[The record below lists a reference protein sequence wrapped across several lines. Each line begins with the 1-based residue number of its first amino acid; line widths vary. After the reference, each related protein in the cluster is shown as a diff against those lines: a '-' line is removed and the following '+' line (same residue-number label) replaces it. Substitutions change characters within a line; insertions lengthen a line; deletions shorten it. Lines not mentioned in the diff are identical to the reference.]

1 MKRLFNYEKTMSLRA
16 RSAKQSTIKKLF
28 LFLFLLICSTSLF
41 AQSVK
46 FEFKQKKGNSGSYI
60 STVEEDVYINNTPSH
75 HAEIINR
82 ISSNMIN
89 VADDGEAFIYAT
101 YMTTENSISQQTG
114 RSLSWG
120 EETTSVFS
128 RKKNGELTI
137 SDDIYMPTVRNVPVF
152 PDKKVKVGETWTAK
166 GKEVQ
171 DVRKAFNMEKAL
183 IFPFEA
189 TYTYK
194 EDTTI
199 DGKKLNVIVVE
210 YDFTYEATDEL
221 LNSGQT
227 LTQSVGWSKQT
238 LYWDNSKG
246 LLDHYDEEFLIKIAD
261 LYGNLYVFTGTA
273 HAELTE
279 FNSLNDDDN
288 VKELQETF
296 DKLNLENISV
306 KKGEKGLTISLDN
319 IQFEPDSDVL
329 LESEKIK
336 LRKIGEL
343 LKQYS
348 NDLLITGHC
357 AERGTVSARQKLSEE
372 RAEAVASYLVKL
384 GVRDEYHIFTQGKGS
399 KEPVASNNTEEGRA
413 KNRRV
418 EITIMD

>member
-1 MKRLFNYEKTMSLRA
+1 MKKTVFILA
-16 RSAKQSTIKKLF
+16 LVFLAATLSAQ
-28 LFLFLLICSTSLF
+28 
-41 AQSVK
+41 VK

-60 STVEEDVYINNTPSH
+60 STVEEDVYVNNVPSH

-82 ISSNMIN
+82 ISSKMTN
-89 VADDGEAFIYAT
+89 VASDGEAFIYAT

-114 RSLSWG
+114 RILSWG

-152 PDKKVKVGETWTAK
+152 PDKKVKIGETWTAK

-171 DVRKAFNMEKAL
+171 DVSKGFVMDKAL

-189 TYTYK
+189 NYTYK

-199 DGKKLNVIVVE
+199 DGKKLNVILVD
-210 YDFTYEATDEL
+210 YDFSYEATDEQ
-221 LNSGQT
+221 LNAGQT
-227 LTQSVGWSKQT
+227 LYQSVGWSKQT
-238 LYWDNSKG
+238 LYWDNNKG
-246 LLDHYDEEFLIKIAD
+246 LLDHYDEEFLIKILD
-261 LYGNLYVFTGTA
+261 IYGNLFVYTGTA

-279 FNSLNDDDN
+279 FSSLNDDSTA
-288 VKELQETF
+288 KQLQDTF
-296 DKLNLENISV
+296 DKLKLENISV

-329 LESEKIK
+329 LESEKLK
-336 LRKIGEL
+336 LKKIGEL

-357 AERGTVSARQKLSEE
+357 ADRGTASARQKLSEE
-372 RAEAVASYLVKL
+372 RAEAVASYLIGL

>member
-1 MKRLFNYEKTMSLRA
+1 MKKTVFIITL
-16 RSAKQSTIKKLF
+16 LF
-28 LFLFLLICSTSLF
+28 LAACLS
-41 AQSVK
+41 AQVK

-60 STVEEDVYINNTPSH
+60 STVEEDVYINNVPSH

-82 ISSNMIN
+82 ISSKMTN
-89 VADDGEAFIYAT
+89 VASDGEAFIYAT

-152 PDKKVKVGETWTAK
+152 SDKKIKIGETWTAK

-171 DVRKAFNMEKAL
+171 DVRKAFNMDKAL

-194 EDTTI
+194 EDQTV
-199 DGKKLNVIVVE
+199 DGKKLNVILVE
-210 YDFTYEATDEL
+210 YEFSYEATDEL
-221 LNSGQT
+221 LNAGQT

-238 LYWDNSKG
+238 LYWDNDRG

-279 FNSLNDDDN
+279 FSSLNDDSTA
-288 VKELQETF
+288 KQLQDTF
-296 DKLNLENISV
+296 DKLKLENISV

-336 LRKIGEL
+336 LKKIGEL

-357 AERGTVSARQKLSEE
+357 ADRGTASARQKLSEE
-372 RAEAVASYLVKL
+372 RAEAVASYLIAL

>member
-1 MKRLFNYEKTMSLRA
+1 MKRLLIFVTGAFLALSMS
-16 RSAKQSTIKKLF
+16 T
-28 LFLFLLICSTSLF
+28 TLF
-41 AQSVK
+41 AQSTK

-60 STVEEDVYINNTPSH
+60 STVEEDVYINNVPSH
-75 HAEIINR
+75 HSEIINR
-82 ISSNMIN
+82 ISSSMTN
-89 VADDGEAFIYAT
+89 VAADGEAFIYAT
-101 YMTTENSISQQTG
+101 YMTTENTISQRTG

-137 SDDIYMPTVRNVPVF
+137 SDDIYMSTVRNVPVF

-199 DGKKLNVIVVE
+199 DGKKLNVIEVAYEFE
-210 YDFTYEATDEL
+210 YQATEEQ
-221 LNSGQT
+221 LNAGQT
-227 LTQSVGWSKQT
+227 LTGSTGWSKQT
-238 LYWDNSKG
+238 LYWDNSRG
-246 LLDHYDEEFLIKIAD
+246 LLDHYDEEFLIKIGD
-261 LYGNLYVFTGTA
+261 LYGNLFVFTGTA

-279 FNSLNDDDN
+279 FTSLNDDST
-288 VKELQETF
+288 VKQLQDTF
-296 DKLNLENISV
+296 DKLQLDNISV
-306 KKGEKGLTISLDN
+306 KKGDKGLTISLDN

-329 LESEKIK
+329 MESEKAK
-336 LRKIGEL
+336 LKKIGEL
-343 LKQYS
+343 LKKYS

-357 AERGTVSARQKLSEE
+357 ADRGTASARQKLSEE
-372 RAEAVASYLVKL
+372 RAEAVASYLINL
-384 GVRDEYHIFTQGKGS
+384 GVRDQYHIFTQGKGS
-399 KEPVASNNTEEGRA
+399 KEPVASNNTEEGRS

>member
-1 MKRLFNYEKTMSLRA
+1 MKRLLIFITLSVCA
-16 RSAKQSTIKKLF
+16 ST
-28 LFLFLLICSTSLF
+28 LF
-41 AQSVK
+41 AQVK

-60 STVEEDVYINNTPSH
+60 STVEEDVYINNIPSH

-82 ISSNMIN
+82 ISCKMTN
-89 VADDGEAFIYAT
+89 VASDGEAFIYAT
-101 YMTTENSISQQTG
+101 YMTTENSISKRTG

-152 PDKKVKVGETWTAK
+152 PDKKVKIGETWTAR

-171 DVRKAFNMEKAL
+171 DVRKAFNMDKAL

-189 TYTYK
+189 NYVYK
-194 EDTTI
+194 EDKTI
-199 DGKKLNVIVVE
+199 DGKKLNVIDVDYTFS
-210 YDFTYEATDEL
+210 YDATDEQ
-221 LNSGQT
+221 LNAGQT
-227 LTQSVGWSKQT
+227 LTKSTGWSKQT
-238 LYWDNSKG
+238 LYWDSDKG

-261 LYGNLYVFTGTA
+261 LQGNLYIFTGTA

-279 FNSLNDDDN
+279 FSSLNDDTN
-288 VKELQETF
+288 VKQLQDTF
-296 DKLNLENISV
+296 DKLKLENISV
-306 KKGEKGLTISLDN
+306 KKGDKGLTISLDN
-319 IQFEPDSDVL
+319 IQFEPDSDKL
-329 LESEKIK
+329 MDSEKAK
-336 LRKIGEL
+336 LKKIGEL
-343 LKQYS
+343 LKKYS

-357 AERGTVSARQKLSEE
+357 AERGTASARQKLSEE
-372 RAEAVASYLVKL
+372 RAEAVASYLIGL

-399 KEPVASNNTEEGRA
+399 KEPVASNKTEEGRA

>member
-1 MKRLFNYEKTMSLRA
+1 MKKTLFITAILLFFTTTL
-16 RSAKQSTIKKLF
+16 SAQ
-28 LFLFLLICSTSLF
+28 
-41 AQSVK
+41 VK

-60 STVEEDVYINNTPSH
+60 STVEEDVYINNVPSH

-82 ISSNMIN
+82 ISSRMTN
-89 VADDGEAFIYAT
+89 VASDGEAFIYAT
-101 YMTTENSISQQTG
+101 YMTTENSISKQTG

-152 PDKKVKVGETWTAK
+152 PDKKVKIGETWTAK

-171 DVRKAFNMEKAL
+171 DVRKAFNMDKAL

-194 EDTTI
+194 EDQTV
-199 DGKKLNVIVVE
+199 DGKKLNVILVE
-210 YDFTYEATDEL
+210 YEFSYESTDEQ
-221 LNSGQT
+221 LNAGQT

-238 LYWDNSKG
+238 LYWDNNKG
-246 LLDHYDEEFLIKIAD
+246 LLDHYDEEFLIKISD

-279 FNSLNDDDN
+279 FSSLNDDSTA
-288 VKELQETF
+288 KQLQDTF
-296 DKLNLENISV
+296 DKLKLENISV

-329 LESEKIK
+329 LESEKLK
-336 LRKIGEL
+336 LKKIGEL

-357 AERGTVSARQKLSEE
+357 ADRGTASARQKLSEE
-372 RAEAVASYLVKL
+372 RAEAVASYLIGL

>member
-1 MKRLFNYEKTMSLRA
+1 MKKTVLIFALFFFVAGLWS
-16 RSAKQSTIKKLF
+16 
-28 LFLFLLICSTSLF
+28 
-41 AQSVK
+41 QSVK

-60 STVEEDVYINNTPSH
+60 STVQEDVYINNVPSH
-75 HAEIINR
+75 HSEIINR
-82 ISSNMIN
+82 ISSSMTN
-89 VADDGEAFIYAT
+89 VAADGEAFIFAT
-101 YMTTENSISQQTG
+101 YMTTENTISQRTG

-152 PDKKVKVGETWTAK
+152 PDKKIKVGETWTAK

-194 EDTTI
+194 EDKTV
-199 DGKKLNVIVVE
+199 DGKKLNVIEVAYEFE
-210 YDFTYEATDEL
+210 YQSTDEQ
-221 LNSGQT
+221 LNAGQT
-227 LTQSVGWSKQT
+227 LTGSTGWSKQT
-238 LYWDNSKG
+238 LYWDNNRG
-246 LLDHYDEEFLIKIAD
+246 LLDHYDEEFLIKIGD
-261 LYGNLYVFTGTA
+261 VYGNLYVFTGTA

-279 FNSLNDDDN
+279 FTSINDDST
-288 VKELQETF
+288 VKQLQDTF
-296 DKLNLENISV
+296 DKLKLENISV
-306 KKGEKGLTISLDN
+306 KKGDKGLTISLDN

-329 LESEKIK
+329 MESEKLK
-336 LRKIGEL
+336 LKKIGEL

-372 RAEAVASYLVKL
+372 RAEAVASYLIGL
-384 GVRDEYHIFTQGKGS
+384 GVRDQYHIFTQGKGS
-399 KEPVASNNTEEGRA
+399 KEPVASNKTEEGRA

>member
-1 MKRLFNYEKTMSLRA
+1 MKKNILF
-16 RSAKQSTIKKLF
+16 
-28 LFLFLLICSTSLF
+28 TSLILLTVTLN
-41 AQSVK
+41 AQVK

-60 STVEEDVYINNTPSH
+60 STVEEDVYINNVPSH

-82 ISSNMIN
+82 ISSKMTN
-89 VADDGEAFIYAT
+89 VAADGEAFIYAT

-137 SDDIYMPTVRNVPVF
+137 SDDIYLPTVRNVPVF

-171 DVRKAFNMEKAL
+171 DVRKAFNMDKAL

-199 DGKKLNVIVVE
+199 DGKKLNVILVD
-210 YDFTYEATDEL
+210 YDFSYEATDEL
-221 LNSGQT
+221 LNEGQT

-238 LYWDNSKG
+238 LYWDSDKG
-246 LLDHYDEEFLIKIAD
+246 LLNHYDEEFLIKILD
-261 LYGNLYVFTGTA
+261 IYGNLYVFTGTA

-279 FNSLNDDDN
+279 FSSLNDDTT
-288 VKELQETF
+288 VKQLQDTF
-296 DKLNLENISV
+296 NKLKLDNISV
-306 KKGEKGLTISLDN
+306 KKGDKGLTISLDN

-329 LESEKIK
+329 LESEKLK
-336 LRKIGEL
+336 LKKIGEL
-343 LKQYS
+343 LKKYS

-357 AERGTVSARQKLSEE
+357 AERGTASARQKLSEE
-372 RAEAVASYLVKL
+372 RAEAVASYLIGL

-399 KEPVASNNTEEGRA
+399 REPVASNSTEEGRA

>member
-1 MKRLFNYEKTMSLRA
+1 MKRL
-16 RSAKQSTIKKLF
+16 
-28 LFLFLLICSTSLF
+28 LIFISGAILALSMTTSLF
-41 AQSVK
+41 GQSTK
-46 FEFKQKKGNSGSYI
+46 FEFKHKTGNSGSYI
-60 STVEEDVYINNTPSH
+60 STVEEDVYINNVPSH
-75 HAEIINR
+75 HSEIINR
-82 ISSNMIN
+82 ISSSMTN
-89 VADDGEAFIYAT
+89 VAADGEAFIYAT
-101 YMTTENSISQQTG
+101 YMTTENTISQRTG

-137 SDDIYMPTVRNVPVF
+137 SDDIYLPTVRNVPVF

-199 DGKKLNVIVVE
+199 DGKKLNVIEVA
-210 YDFTYEATDEL
+210 YEFSYQATEEQ
-221 LNSGQT
+221 LNAGQT
-227 LTQSVGWSKQT
+227 LTGSTGWSKQT
-238 LYWDNSKG
+238 LYWDNSRG
-246 LLDHYDEEFLIKIAD
+246 LLDHYDEEFLIKIGD

-279 FNSLNDDDN
+279 FTSINDDST
-288 VKELQETF
+288 VKQLQDTF
-296 DKLNLENISV
+296 DKLKLDNISV
-306 KKGEKGLTISLDN
+306 KKGDKGLTISLDN
-319 IQFEPDSDVL
+319 IQFEPDSNVL
-329 LESEKIK
+329 LDSEKAK
-336 LRKIGEL
+336 LKKIGEL
-343 LKQYS
+343 LKKYS

-357 AERGTVSARQKLSEE
+357 ADRGTASARQKLSEE
-372 RAEAVASYLVKL
+372 RAEAVASYLINL
-384 GVRDEYHIFTQGKGS
+384 GVRDQYHIFTQGKGS

>member
-1 MKRLFNYEKTMSLRA
+1 MVPEALEGPLQEAYMKRAIFYTLF
-16 RSAKQSTIKKLF
+16 IF
-28 LFLFLLICSTSLF
+28 LVTSLS
-41 AQSVK
+41 AQVK

-60 STVEEDVYINNTPSH
+60 STVEEDVYINNVPSH

-82 ISSNMIN
+82 ISSSMTN
-89 VADDGEAFIYAT
+89 VASDGEAFIYAT

-171 DVRKAFNMEKAL
+171 DVRKAFNMDKAL

-194 EDTTI
+194 EDQTV
-199 DGKKLNVIVVE
+199 DGKKLNVILVE
-210 YDFTYEATDEL
+210 YEFSYEATDEQ
-221 LNSGQT
+221 LNAGQT

-238 LYWDNSKG
+238 LYWDNNKG

-279 FNSLNDDDN
+279 FSSLNDDSTA
-288 VKELQETF
+288 KQLQDTF
-296 DKLNLENISV
+296 DKLKLENISV

-329 LESEKIK
+329 MESEKIK
-336 LRKIGEL
+336 LKKIGEL

-357 AERGTVSARQKLSEE
+357 AERGTASARQKLSEE
-372 RAEAVASYLVKL
+372 RAEAVASYLIGL

>member
-1 MKRLFNYEKTMSLRA
+1 MKKTVFI
-16 RSAKQSTIKKLF
+16 TTLF
-28 LFLFLLICSTSLF
+28 LFATGLW

-60 STVEEDVYINNTPSH
+60 STVEEDVYVNNIPSH

-82 ISSNMIN
+82 ISSKMTN
-89 VADDGEAFIYAT
+89 VAADGEAFIYAT

-166 GKEVQ
+166 GKEIH
-171 DVRKAFNMEKAL
+171 DVRKGFVMDKAL
-183 IFPFEA
+183 IYPFEA
-189 TYTYK
+189 NYTYK

-199 DGKKLNVIVVE
+199 DGKKLNVILVD
-210 YDFTYEATDEL
+210 YDFSYEATDEQL
-221 LNSGQT
+221 KTGQT
-227 LTQSVGWSKQT
+227 LYQSVGWSKQT
-238 LYWDNSKG
+238 LYWDNDKG
-246 LLDHYDEEFLIKIAD
+246 LLDHYDEEFLIKIMD
-261 LYGNLYVFTGTA
+261 IYGNLYVFTGTA

-279 FNSLNDDDN
+279 FTSLNDDTTA
-288 VKELQETF
+288 KQLQDTF
-296 DKLNLENISV
+296 DKLKLENISV
-306 KKGEKGLTISLDN
+306 KKGDKGLTIRLDN

-329 LESEKIK
+329 LESEKVK
-336 LRKIGEL
+336 LKKIGEL
-343 LKQYS
+343 LKNYT

-357 AERGTVSARQKLSEE
+357 ADRGTASARQKLSEE
-372 RAEAVASYLVKL
+372 RADAVASYLIEM
-384 GVRDEYHIFTQGKGS
+384 GVRDQYHIFTQGKGS

>member
-1 MKRLFNYEKTMSLRA
+1 MKKTIFI
-16 RSAKQSTIKKLF
+16 TGLF
-28 LFLFLLICSTSLF
+28 LFVMAGLS
-41 AQSVK
+41 AQVK

-60 STVEEDVYINNTPSH
+60 STVEEDVYVNNTPSH

-82 ISSNMIN
+82 ISSNMTN
-89 VADDGEAFIYAT
+89 VAADGEAFIYAT

-137 SDDIYMPTVRNVPVF
+137 SDDIYLPTVRNVPVF

-171 DVRKAFNMEKAL
+171 DVRKAFNMDKAL

-194 EDTTI
+194 EDQTI
-199 DGKKLNVIVVE
+199 DGKKLNVILVE
-210 YDFTYEATDEL
+210 YEFSYEATDEL
-221 LNSGQT
+221 LNAGQT

-238 LYWDNSKG
+238 LYWDNDRG
-246 LLDHYDEEFLIKIAD
+246 LLDHYDEEFLIKILD
-261 LYGNLYVFTGTA
+261 LYGNLFVFTGTA

-279 FNSLNDDDN
+279 FTSINDDST
-288 VKELQETF
+288 VKQLQDTF
-296 DKLNLENISV
+296 DKLKLENISV
-306 KKGEKGLTISLDN
+306 KKGDKGLTISLDN

-329 LESEKIK
+329 MESEKIK
-336 LRKIGEL
+336 LKKIGEL

-357 AERGTVSARQKLSEE
+357 AERGTASARQKLSEE
-372 RAEAVASYLVKL
+372 RAEAVADYLINL
-384 GVRDEYHIFTQGKGS
+384 GVRDQYHIFTQGKGS
-399 KEPVASNNTEEGRA
+399 REPVASNNTEEGRA

>member
-1 MKRLFNYEKTMSLRA
+1 MKSFC
-16 RSAKQSTIKKLF
+16 KKSVIAALF
-28 LFLFLLICSTSLF
+28 LTLCAGLF

-60 STVEEDVYINNTPSH
+60 STVEEDVYINNVPSH

-82 ISSNMIN
+82 ISSSMTN
-89 VADDGEAFIYAT
+89 VASDGEAFIYAT

-152 PDKKVKVGETWTAK
+152 PDKKVKIGESWTAT

-171 DVRKAFNMEKAL
+171 DVRKDFNMSKAL

-194 EDTTI
+194 EDITI
-199 DGKKLNVIVVE
+199 DGKKLNVILVE
-210 YDFTYEATDEL
+210 YEFSYQASDEL
-221 LNSGQT
+221 LYAGQT

-238 LYWDNSKG
+238 LYWDNNRG
-246 LLDHYDEEFLIKIAD
+246 LLDHYDEEFLIKLSDI
-261 LYGNLYVFTGTA
+261 YNNLFVFTGTA

-279 FNSLNDDDN
+279 FTSLNDEATA
-288 VKELQETF
+288 KQLQDTL
-296 DKLNLENISV
+296 DKLKLTDISV
-306 KKGEKGLTISLDN
+306 KKGDKGLTISMEN
-319 IQFEPDSDVL
+319 IQFEPDSDRL
-329 LESEKIK
+329 MDSEKAK
-336 LRKIGEL
+336 LKKIGEL
-343 LKQYS
+343 LKKYS

-357 AERGTVSARQKLSEE
+357 ADRGTASARQKLSEE
-372 RAEAVASYLVKL
+372 RAEAVASYLIDL
-384 GVRDEYHIFTQGKGS
+384 GVRDQFHVFTQGKGS

>member
-1 MKRLFNYEKTMSLRA
+1 MKKAISILSVLFFATVLS
-16 RSAKQSTIKKLF
+16 
-28 LFLFLLICSTSLF
+28 

-60 STVEEDVYINNTPSH
+60 STVEEDVYINNVPSH

-82 ISSNMIN
+82 ISSKMTN
-89 VADDGEAFIYAT
+89 VAADGEAFIYAT
-101 YMTTENSISQQTG
+101 YMTTENSISQRTG
-114 RSLSWG
+114 RSLTWG

-152 PDKKVKVGETWTAK
+152 PDKKIKVGETWTAK

-171 DVRKAFNMEKAL
+171 DVRKAFNMDKAL

-189 TYTYK
+189 NYTYK
-194 EDTTI
+194 EDKTI
-199 DGKKLNVIVVE
+199 DGKKLNVILVDYE
-210 YDFTYEATDEL
+210 FSYEATDEQ
-221 LNSGQT
+221 LNAGQT

-238 LYWDNSKG
+238 LYWDNDKG
-246 LLDHYDEEFLIKIAD
+246 LLDHYDEEFLIKIKD
-261 LYGNLYVFTGTA
+261 IYGNLYVFTGTA

-279 FNSLNDDDN
+279 FSSLNDDTN
-288 VKELQETF
+288 VKQLQDTF
-296 DKLNLENISV
+296 DKLKLDNISV
-306 KKGEKGLTISLDN
+306 KKGDKGLTISLDN
-319 IQFEPDSDVL
+319 IQFEADSDKL
-329 LESEKIK
+329 LDSEKAK
-336 LRKIGEL
+336 LKKIGEL
-343 LKQYS
+343 LKKYS

-357 AERGTVSARQKLSEE
+357 AERGTASARQKLSEE
-372 RAEAVASYLVKL
+372 RAEAVASYLIDL

>member
-1 MKRLFNYEKTMSLRA
+1 MKRL
-16 RSAKQSTIKKLF
+16 
-28 LFLFLLICSTSLF
+28 LIFISGAILTLSMTTSLF
-41 AQSVK
+41 GQSTK
-46 FEFKQKKGNSGSYI
+46 FEFKHKKGNSGSYI
-60 STVEEDVYINNTPSH
+60 STVEEDVYINNVPSH
-75 HAEIINR
+75 HSEIINR
-82 ISSNMIN
+82 ISSSMTN
-89 VADDGEAFIYAT
+89 VAADGEAFIYAT
-101 YMTTENSISQQTG
+101 YMTTENTISQRTG

-137 SDDIYMPTVRNVPVF
+137 SDDIYLPTVRNVPVF

-199 DGKKLNVIVVE
+199 DGKKLNVIEVA
-210 YDFTYEATDEL
+210 YEFSYQATEEQ
-221 LNSGQT
+221 LNAGQT
-227 LTQSVGWSKQT
+227 LTGSTGWSKQT
-238 LYWDNSKG
+238 LYWDNSRG
-246 LLDHYDEEFLIKIAD
+246 LLDHYDEEFLIKIGD

-279 FNSLNDDDN
+279 FTSINDDST
-288 VKELQETF
+288 VKQLQDTF
-296 DKLNLENISV
+296 DKLKLDNISV
-306 KKGEKGLTISLDN
+306 KKGDKGLTISLDN
-319 IQFEPDSDVL
+319 IQFEPDSNVL
-329 LESEKIK
+329 LDSEKAK
-336 LRKIGEL
+336 LKKIGEL
-343 LKQYS
+343 LKKYS

-357 AERGTVSARQKLSEE
+357 ADRGTASARQKLSEE
-372 RAEAVASYLVKL
+372 RAEAVASYLINL
-384 GVRDEYHIFTQGKGS
+384 GVRDQYRIFTQGKGS

>member
-1 MKRLFNYEKTMSLRA
+1 MKKTVFIITL
-16 RSAKQSTIKKLF
+16 LF
-28 LFLFLLICSTSLF
+28 LAACLS
-41 AQSVK
+41 AQVK

-60 STVEEDVYINNTPSH
+60 STVEEDVYINNVPSH

-82 ISSNMIN
+82 ISSKMTN
-89 VADDGEAFIYAT
+89 VASDGEAFIYAT

-152 PDKKVKVGETWTAK
+152 PDKKIKIGETWTAK

-171 DVRKAFNMEKAL
+171 DVRKAFNMDKAL

-194 EDTTI
+194 EDQTV
-199 DGKKLNVIVVE
+199 DGKKLNVILVE
-210 YDFTYEATDEL
+210 YEFSYEATDEL
-221 LNSGQT
+221 LNAGQT

-238 LYWDNSKG
+238 LYWDNDRG

-279 FNSLNDDDN
+279 FSSLNDDSTA
-288 VKELQETF
+288 KQLQDTF
-296 DKLNLENISV
+296 DKLKLENISV

-336 LRKIGEL
+336 LKKIGEL

-357 AERGTVSARQKLSEE
+357 ADRGTASARQKLSEE
-372 RAEAVASYLVKL
+372 RAEAVASYLIAL

>member
-1 MKRLFNYEKTMSLRA
+1 MKKTIFI
-16 RSAKQSTIKKLF
+16 TGLF
-28 LFLFLLICSTSLF
+28 LFVMAGLS
-41 AQSVK
+41 AQVK

-60 STVEEDVYINNTPSH
+60 STVEEDVYVNNVPSH

-82 ISSNMIN
+82 ISSKMTN
-89 VADDGEAFIYAT
+89 VASDGEAFIYAT

-128 RKKNGELTI
+128 RKTNGELII

-152 PDKKVKVGETWTAK
+152 PDKKVKIGETWTAK

-171 DVRKAFNMEKAL
+171 DVRKAFNMDKAL

-199 DGKKLNVIVVE
+199 DGKKLNVILVE
-210 YDFTYEATDEL
+210 YEFSYEATDEL
-221 LNSGQT
+221 LNAGQT

-238 LYWDNSKG
+238 LYWDNDRG

-279 FNSLNDDDN
+279 FTSLNDDSTA
-288 VKELQETF
+288 KQLQDTF
-296 DKLNLENISV
+296 DKLKLENISV

-319 IQFEPDSDVL
+319 IQFEPDSNVL

-336 LRKIGEL
+336 LKKIGEL

-357 AERGTVSARQKLSEE
+357 ADRGTASARQKLSEE
-372 RAEAVASYLVKL
+372 RAEAVASYLVNL

>member
-1 MKRLFNYEKTMSLRA
+1 MKKTVFII
-16 RSAKQSTIKKLF
+16 TLF
-28 LFLFLLICSTSLF
+28 LFAAGLW

-60 STVEEDVYINNTPSH
+60 STVEEDVYINNSPSH

-82 ISSNMIN
+82 ISSSMTN
-89 VADDGEAFIYAT
+89 VAADGEAFIYAT
-101 YMTTENSISQQTG
+101 YMTTENSISQRTG

-199 DGKKLNVIVVE
+199 DGKKLNVIEVAYE
-210 YDFTYEATDEL
+210 FSYEATDEQ
-221 LNSGQT
+221 LNAGQT
-227 LTQSVGWSKQT
+227 LTGSTGWSKQT
-238 LYWDNSKG
+238 LYWDNNRG
-246 LLDHYDEEFLIKIAD
+246 LLDHYDEEFLIKIGD

-279 FNSLNDDDN
+279 FTSLNDDN
-288 VKELQETF
+288 TVKQLQDTF
-296 DKLNLENISV
+296 DKLKLSDISV

-319 IQFEPDSDVL
+319 IQFEADSDVL
-329 LESEKIK
+329 MESEKTK
-336 LRKIGEL
+336 LKKIGEL

-357 AERGTVSARQKLSEE
+357 AERGTASARQKLSEE
-372 RAEAVASYLVKL
+372 RAEAVASYLINL
-384 GVRDEYHIFTQGKGS
+384 GVRDQYHIFTLGKGS
-399 KEPVASNNTEEGRA
+399 REPVASNNTEEGRA

>member
-1 MKRLFNYEKTMSLRA
+1 MKKTIFI
-16 RSAKQSTIKKLF
+16 TGLF
-28 LFLFLLICSTSLF
+28 LFVMAGLS
-41 AQSVK
+41 AQVK

-60 STVEEDVYINNTPSH
+60 STVEEDVYVNNVPSH

-82 ISSNMIN
+82 ISSKMTN
-89 VADDGEAFIYAT
+89 VASDGEAFIYAT

-128 RKKNGELTI
+128 RKTNGELII

-152 PDKKVKVGETWTAK
+152 PDKKVKIGETWTAK

-171 DVRKAFNMEKAL
+171 DVRKAFNMDKAL

-199 DGKKLNVIVVE
+199 DGKKLNVILVE
-210 YDFTYEATDEL
+210 YEFSYEATDEL
-221 LNSGQT
+221 LNAGQT

-238 LYWDNSKG
+238 LYWDNDRG

-279 FNSLNDDDN
+279 FTSLNDDSTA
-288 VKELQETF
+288 KQLQDTF
-296 DKLNLENISV
+296 DKLKLENISV

-319 IQFEPDSDVL
+319 IQFEPDSNVL

-336 LRKIGEL
+336 FKKIGEL

-357 AERGTVSARQKLSEE
+357 ADRGTASARQKLSEE
-372 RAEAVASYLVKL
+372 RAEAVASYLVNL

>member
-1 MKRLFNYEKTMSLRA
+1 MKKTIFI
-16 RSAKQSTIKKLF
+16 TGLF
-28 LFLFLLICSTSLF
+28 LFVMAGLS
-41 AQSVK
+41 AQVK

-60 STVEEDVYINNTPSH
+60 STVEEDVYVNNVPSH

-82 ISSNMIN
+82 ISSKMTN
-89 VADDGEAFIYAT
+89 VASDGEAFIYAT

-128 RKKNGELTI
+128 RKTNGELTI

-152 PDKKVKVGETWTAK
+152 PDKKVKIGETWTAK

-171 DVRKAFNMEKAL
+171 DVRKAFNMDKAL

-199 DGKKLNVIVVE
+199 DGKKLNVILVE
-210 YDFTYEATDEL
+210 YEFSYEATDEL
-221 LNSGQT
+221 LNAGQT

-238 LYWDNSKG
+238 LYWDNDRG

-279 FNSLNDDDN
+279 FTSLNDDSTA
-288 VKELQETF
+288 KQLQDTF
-296 DKLNLENISV
+296 DKLKLENISV

-319 IQFEPDSDVL
+319 IQFEPDSNVL

-336 LRKIGEL
+336 LKKIGEL

-357 AERGTVSARQKLSEE
+357 ADRGTASARQKLSEE
-372 RAEAVASYLVKL
+372 RAEAVASYLVNL

>member
-1 MKRLFNYEKTMSLRA
+1 MKRLLIFFA
-16 RSAKQSTIKKLF
+16 ISACAT
-28 LFLFLLICSTSLF
+28 TLF
-41 AQSVK
+41 AQVK

-60 STVEEDVYINNTPSH
+60 STVEEDVYINNVPSH
-75 HAEIINR
+75 HSEIINR
-82 ISSNMIN
+82 ISSSMTN
-89 VADDGEAFIYAT
+89 VAADGEAFIYAT
-101 YMTTENSISQQTG
+101 YMTTENTISQRTG

-152 PDKKVKVGETWTAK
+152 PDKKIKVGETWTAK

-194 EDTTI
+194 EDKTI
-199 DGKKLNVIVVE
+199 DGKKLNVIEVA
-210 YDFTYEATDEL
+210 YEFSYQATDEQ
-221 LNSGQT
+221 LNAGQT
-227 LTQSVGWSKQT
+227 LTGSTGWSKQT
-238 LYWDNSKG
+238 LYWDNNRG
-246 LLDHYDEEFLIKIAD
+246 LLDHYDEEFLIKIGD
-261 LYGNLYVFTGTA
+261 LYGNLYIFTGTA

-279 FNSLNDDDN
+279 FKSLNDDTTA
-288 VKELQETF
+288 KQLQDTF
-296 DKLNLENISV
+296 DKLKLDNISV

-329 LESEKIK
+329 MESEKAK
-336 LRKIGEL
+336 LKKIGDL

-357 AERGTVSARQKLSEE
+357 AERGTASARQKLSEE
-372 RAEAVASYLVKL
+372 RAEAVASYLIGL
-384 GVRDEYHIFTQGKGS
+384 GVRDQYHVFTQGKGS
-399 KEPVASNNTEEGRA
+399 REPVASNNTEEGRA

>member
-1 MKRLFNYEKTMSLRA
+1 MKSFC
-16 RSAKQSTIKKLF
+16 KKSVIAALF
-28 LFLFLLICSTSLF
+28 LTLCAGLF

-60 STVEEDVYINNTPSH
+60 STVEEDVYINNVPSH

-82 ISSNMIN
+82 ISSSMTN
-89 VADDGEAFIYAT
+89 VASDGEAFIYAT

-137 SDDIYMPTVRNVPVF
+137 SDDIYLPTVRNVPVF

-171 DVRKAFNMEKAL
+171 DVRKAFNMDKAL

-199 DGKKLNVIVVE
+199 DGKKLNVILVD
-210 YDFTYEATDEL
+210 YDFSYEATDEL
-221 LNSGQT
+221 LNEGQT

-238 LYWDNSKG
+238 LYWDSDKG
-246 LLDHYDEEFLIKIAD
+246 LLNHYDEEFLIKILD
-261 LYGNLYVFTGTA
+261 IYGNLYVFTGTA

-279 FNSLNDDDN
+279 FSSLNDDTT
-288 VKELQETF
+288 VKQLQDTF
-296 DKLNLENISV
+296 NKLKLDNISV
-306 KKGEKGLTISLDN
+306 KKGDKGLTISLDN

-329 LESEKIK
+329 LESEKLK
-336 LRKIGEL
+336 LKKIGEL
-343 LKQYS
+343 LKKYS

-357 AERGTVSARQKLSEE
+357 AERGTASARQKLSEE
-372 RAEAVASYLVKL
+372 RAEAVASYLIGL

-399 KEPVASNNTEEGRA
+399 REPVASNSTEEGRA

>member
-1 MKRLFNYEKTMSLRA
+1 M
-16 RSAKQSTIKKLF
+16 KKLYIYTLFIF
-28 LFLFLLICSTSLF
+28 LATTLS
-41 AQSVK
+41 AQVK

-60 STVEEDVYINNTPSH
+60 STVEEDVYINNVPSH

-82 ISSNMIN
+82 ISSKMTN
-89 VADDGEAFIYAT
+89 VATDGEAFIYAT

-128 RKKNGELTI
+128 RKTNGELTI

-152 PDKKVKVGETWTAK
+152 PDKKVKIGETWTAK

-171 DVRKAFNMEKAL
+171 DVRKAFNMDKAL

-199 DGKKLNVIVVE
+199 DGKKLNVILVE
-210 YDFTYEATDEL
+210 YEFSYEATDEL
-221 LNSGQT
+221 LNAGQT

-238 LYWDNSKG
+238 LYWDNDRG

-279 FNSLNDDDN
+279 FTSLNDDSTA
-288 VKELQETF
+288 KQLQDTF
-296 DKLNLENISV
+296 DKLKLENISV

-319 IQFEPDSDVL
+319 IQFEPDSNVL

-336 LRKIGEL
+336 LKKIGEL

-357 AERGTVSARQKLSEE
+357 ADRGTASARQKLSEE
-372 RAEAVASYLVKL
+372 RAEAVASYLVNL

>member
-1 MKRLFNYEKTMSLRA
+1 MKKTVFILA
-16 RSAKQSTIKKLF
+16 LVFLAAHLSAQ
-28 LFLFLLICSTSLF
+28 
-41 AQSVK
+41 VK

-60 STVEEDVYINNTPSH
+60 STVEEDVYINNVPSH

-82 ISSNMIN
+82 ISSKMTN
-89 VADDGEAFIYAT
+89 VASDGEAFIYAT

-114 RSLSWG
+114 RILSWG

-152 PDKKVKVGETWTAK
+152 PDKKVKIGETWTAK

-171 DVRKAFNMEKAL
+171 DVSKGFVMDKAL

-189 TYTYK
+189 NYTYK

-199 DGKKLNVIVVE
+199 DGKKLNVILVD
-210 YDFTYEATDEL
+210 YDFSYEATDEQ
-221 LNSGQT
+221 LNAGQT
-227 LTQSVGWSKQT
+227 LYQSVGWSKQT
-238 LYWDNSKG
+238 LYWDNNKG
-246 LLDHYDEEFLIKIAD
+246 LLDHYDEEFLIKILD
-261 LYGNLYVFTGTA
+261 IYGNLFVYTGTA

-279 FNSLNDDDN
+279 FSSLNDDSTA
-288 VKELQETF
+288 KQLQDTF
-296 DKLNLENISV
+296 DKLKLENISV

-329 LESEKIK
+329 LESEKLK
-336 LRKIGEL
+336 LKKIGEL

-357 AERGTVSARQKLSEE
+357 ADRGTASARQKLSEE
-372 RAEAVASYLVKL
+372 RAEAVASYLIGL

>member
-1 MKRLFNYEKTMSLRA
+1 MKRLLNSN
-16 RSAKQSTIKKLF
+16 IKKSLIF
-28 LFLFLLICSTSLF
+28 LSILICSTSLF

-60 STVEEDVYINNTPSH
+60 STVEEDVYINNVPSH

-82 ISSNMIN
+82 ISSKMTN
-89 VADDGEAFIYAT
+89 VAADGEAFIYAT
-101 YMTTENSISQQTG
+101 YMTTENSISQHTG
-114 RSLSWG
+114 RILSWG

-128 RKKNGELTI
+128 RKNNGELTI
-137 SDDIYMPTVRNVPVF
+137 SDDIYMPTERNVPVF
-152 PDKKVKVGETWTAK
+152 PDKKVKVGETWTAR
-166 GKEVQ
+166 GKEVH
-171 DVRKAFNMEKAL
+171 DVRKDFNMKKAL

-199 DGKKLNVIVVE
+199 DGKKLNVILVD
-210 YDFTYEATDEL
+210 YDFSYEATDEL
-221 LNSGQT
+221 LNEGQT

-238 LYWDNSKG
+238 LYWDSNKG
-246 LLDHYDEEFLIKIAD
+246 LLDHYDEEFLIKILD
-261 LYGNLYVFTGTA
+261 IYGNLYIFTGTA

-279 FNSLNDDDN
+279 FTSLNDDTTA
-288 VKELQETF
+288 KQLQDTF
-296 DKLNLENISV
+296 DKLKLDNISV
-306 KKGEKGLTISLDN
+306 KKGDKGLTISLDN
-319 IQFEPDSDVL
+319 IQFEPDSDKL
-329 LESEKIK
+329 LDSEKAK
-336 LRKIGEL
+336 LKKIGEL
-343 LKQYS
+343 LKKYS

-357 AERGTVSARQKLSEE
+357 AERGTASARQKLSEE
-372 RAEAVASYLVKL
+372 RAEAVASYLIDL
-384 GVRDEYHIFTQGKGS
+384 GVRDQYHVFTQGKGS

>member
-1 MKRLFNYEKTMSLRA
+1 MKKTIFI
-16 RSAKQSTIKKLF
+16 TGLF
-28 LFLFLLICSTSLF
+28 LFVMAGLS
-41 AQSVK
+41 AQVK

-60 STVEEDVYINNTPSH
+60 STVEEDVYVNNIPSH

-82 ISSNMIN
+82 ISSKMTN
-89 VADDGEAFIYAT
+89 VATDGEAFIYAT

-128 RKKNGELTI
+128 RKTNGELTI

-152 PDKKVKVGETWTAK
+152 PDKKVKIGETWTAK

-171 DVRKAFNMEKAL
+171 DVRKAFNMDKAL

-199 DGKKLNVIVVE
+199 DGKKLNVILVE
-210 YDFTYEATDEL
+210 YEFSYEATDEL
-221 LNSGQT
+221 LNAGQT

-238 LYWDNSKG
+238 LYWDNDRG

-279 FNSLNDDDN
+279 FTSLNDDSTA
-288 VKELQETF
+288 KQLQDTF
-296 DKLNLENISV
+296 DKLKLENISV

-319 IQFEPDSDVL
+319 IQFEPDSNVL

-336 LRKIGEL
+336 LKKIGEL

-357 AERGTVSARQKLSEE
+357 ADRGTASARQKLSEE
-372 RAEAVASYLVKL
+372 RAEAVASYLVNL

>member
-1 MKRLFNYEKTMSLRA
+1 M
-16 RSAKQSTIKKLF
+16 KKLYIYTLFIF
-28 LFLFLLICSTSLF
+28 LATTLS
-41 AQSVK
+41 AQVK

-60 STVEEDVYINNTPSH
+60 STVEEDVYVNNVPSH

-82 ISSNMIN
+82 ISSKMTN
-89 VADDGEAFIYAT
+89 VATDGEAFIYAT

-128 RKKNGELTI
+128 RKTNGELTI

-152 PDKKVKVGETWTAK
+152 PDKKVKIGETWTAK

-171 DVRKAFNMEKAL
+171 DVRKAFNMDKAL

-199 DGKKLNVIVVE
+199 DGKKLNVILVE
-210 YDFTYEATDEL
+210 YEFSYEATDEL
-221 LNSGQT
+221 LNAGQT

-238 LYWDNSKG
+238 LYWDNDRG

-279 FNSLNDDDN
+279 FTSLNDDSTA
-288 VKELQETF
+288 KQLQDTF
-296 DKLNLENISV
+296 DKLKLENISV

-319 IQFEPDSDVL
+319 IQFEPDSNVL

-336 LRKIGEL
+336 LKKIGEL

-357 AERGTVSARQKLSEE
+357 ADRGTASARQKLSEE
-372 RAEAVASYLVKL
+372 RAEAVASYLVNL

>member
-1 MKRLFNYEKTMSLRA
+1 MKRFC
-16 RSAKQSTIKKLF
+16 KKSVIAVLF
-28 LFLFLLICSTSLF
+28 LTLCSGAF

-60 STVEEDVYINNTPSH
+60 STVEEDVYINNVPSH

-82 ISSNMIN
+82 ISSSMTN
-89 VADDGEAFIYAT
+89 VASDGEAFIYAT

-152 PDKKVKVGETWTAK
+152 PDKKIKIGETWTAK

-171 DVRKAFNMEKAL
+171 DVRKAFNMDRAL

-199 DGKKLNVIVVE
+199 DGKKLNVILVE
-210 YDFTYEATDEL
+210 YEFSYEATDEV
-221 LNSGQT
+221 LNAGQT

-238 LYWDNSKG
+238 LYWDNNKG

-261 LYGNLYVFTGTA
+261 LYNNLYVFTGTA

-279 FNSLNDDDN
+279 FTSLNDEATA
-288 VKELQETF
+288 KQLQETL
-296 DKLNLENISV
+296 DKLKLTDISV
-306 KKGEKGLTISLDN
+306 KKGDKGLTISMEN
-319 IQFEPDSDVL
+319 IQFEPDSDRL
-329 LESEKIK
+329 MDSEKAK
-336 LRKIGEL
+336 LKKIGEL
-343 LKQYS
+343 LKKYS

-357 AERGTVSARQKLSEE
+357 AERGTASARQKLSEE
-372 RAEAVASYLVKL
+372 RAEAVASYLIDL
-384 GVRDEYHIFTQGKGS
+384 GVRDQYHIFTQGKGS
-399 KEPVASNNTEEGRA
+399 REPVASNNTEEGRA

>member
-1 MKRLFNYEKTMSLRA
+1 MKRL
-16 RSAKQSTIKKLF
+16 
-28 LFLFLLICSTSLF
+28 LIFISGAILALSMTTSLF
-41 AQSVK
+41 GQSTK
-46 FEFKQKKGNSGSYI
+46 FEFKHKKGNSGSYI
-60 STVEEDVYINNTPSH
+60 STVEEDVYINKVPSH
-75 HAEIINR
+75 HSEIINR
-82 ISSNMIN
+82 ISSSMTN
-89 VADDGEAFIYAT
+89 VAADGEAFIYAT
-101 YMTTENSISQQTG
+101 YMTTENTISQRTG

-137 SDDIYMPTVRNVPVF
+137 SDDIYLPTVRNVPVF

-199 DGKKLNVIVVE
+199 DGKKLNVIEVA
-210 YDFTYEATDEL
+210 YEFSYQATEEQ
-221 LNSGQT
+221 LNAGQT
-227 LTQSVGWSKQT
+227 LTGSTGWSKQT
-238 LYWDNSKG
+238 LYWDNSRG
-246 LLDHYDEEFLIKIAD
+246 LLDHYDEEFLIKIGD

-279 FNSLNDDDN
+279 FTSINDDST
-288 VKELQETF
+288 VKQLQDTF
-296 DKLNLENISV
+296 DKLKLDNISV
-306 KKGEKGLTISLDN
+306 KKGDKGLTISLDN
-319 IQFEPDSDVL
+319 IQFEPDSNVL
-329 LESEKIK
+329 LDSEKAK
-336 LRKIGEL
+336 LKKIGEL
-343 LKQYS
+343 LKKYS

-357 AERGTVSARQKLSEE
+357 ADRGTASARQKLSEE
-372 RAEAVASYLVKL
+372 RAEAVATYLIGL
-384 GVRDEYHIFTQGKGS
+384 GVRDQYHIFTQGKGS

>member
-1 MKRLFNYEKTMSLRA
+1 MKKTIFI
-16 RSAKQSTIKKLF
+16 TGLF
-28 LFLFLLICSTSLF
+28 LFVMAGLS
-41 AQSVK
+41 AQVK

-60 STVEEDVYINNTPSH
+60 STVEEDVYINNIPSH

-82 ISSNMIN
+82 ISSKMTN
-89 VADDGEAFIYAT
+89 VATDGEAFIYAT

-128 RKKNGELTI
+128 RKTNGELTI

-152 PDKKVKVGETWTAK
+152 PDKKVKIGETWTAK

-171 DVRKAFNMEKAL
+171 DVRKAFNMDKAL

-199 DGKKLNVIVVE
+199 DGKKLNVILVE
-210 YDFTYEATDEL
+210 YEFSYEATDEL
-221 LNSGQT
+221 LNAGQT

-238 LYWDNSKG
+238 LYWDNNRG

-279 FNSLNDDDN
+279 FTSLNDDSTA
-288 VKELQETF
+288 KQLQDTF
-296 DKLNLENISV
+296 DKLKLENISV

-319 IQFEPDSDVL
+319 IQFEPDSNVL

-336 LRKIGEL
+336 LKKIGEL

-357 AERGTVSARQKLSEE
+357 ADRGTASARQKLSEE
-372 RAEAVASYLVKL
+372 RAEAVASYLVNL

>member
-1 MKRLFNYEKTMSLRA
+1 MKRFC
-16 RSAKQSTIKKLF
+16 KKSVIAALF
-28 LFLFLLICSTSLF
+28 LTLCAGLF

-60 STVEEDVYINNTPSH
+60 STVEEDVYINNIPSH

-82 ISSNMIN
+82 ISSNMTN
-89 VADDGEAFIYAT
+89 VAADGEAFIYAT

-137 SDDIYMPTVRNVPVF
+137 SDDIYLPTVRNVPVF
-152 PDKKVKVGETWTAK
+152 PDKKVKIGESWTAT

-171 DVRKAFNMEKAL
+171 DVRKDFNMSKAL

-194 EDTTI
+194 EDKTI
-199 DGKKLNVIVVE
+199 DGKKLNVILVE
-210 YDFTYEATDEL
+210 YEFSYQASDEVL
-221 LNSGQT
+221 YAGQT

-238 LYWDNSKG
+238 LYWDNNRG

-261 LYGNLYVFTGTA
+261 LYNNLYVFTGTA

-279 FNSLNDDDN
+279 FTSLNDEATA
-288 VKELQETF
+288 KQLQETL
-296 DKLNLENISV
+296 DKLKLTDISV
-306 KKGEKGLTISLDN
+306 KKGDKGLTISMEN

-329 LESEKIK
+329 LDSEKAK
-336 LRKIGEL
+336 LKKIGEL
-343 LKQYS
+343 LK
-348 NDLLITGHC
+348 NIPT
-357 AERGTVSARQKLSEE
+357 T
-372 RAEAVASYLVKL
+372 
-384 GVRDEYHIFTQGKGS
+384 F
-399 KEPVASNNTEEGRA
+399 
-413 KNRRV
+413 
-418 EITIMD
+418 